1 MAKITKSTD
10 KSGRTVYKIA
20 GTKKYA
26 FTLAKAKEI
35 AAKGS
40 TSAKAP
46 ARRTSRGH
54 GSVEE
59 GYFDTKGRRAVRVKK
74 VTAKQAVARAVPR
87 PTHAKLMN
95 FYRDIKE
102 MGGEALAE
110 RGIKPATDAFA
121 LKVRAALEDAMDELE
136 GPRRKSVAYI
146 SASGKPAI
154 RRTTKRNTST
164 GSAKRRDEKYV
175 KVFHANMPD
184 AVGRYTP
191 AGVAATK
198 RLLAAFKKDPHT
210 IAEKYGVGADYVSA
224 GFIKRIEGDL
234 KYLIEDYA
242 HLRKEDRAIAAARKS
257 GRLPA
262 LRGSGKTSKPKRS
275 ATRRKTATAK
285 PKKTASRRKA
295 KTRTPKIIGRAYINR
310 YGERVG
316 PTRILGRTVD
326 YAMKIVRTKG
336 RDLKATPAHRKEI
349 VAKYRKA
356 LQKAGFLRGA
366 ATRRNAGTQYFKEV
380 ICEGGTGGGG
390 CGSPLAIHKIT
401 QETFEAARGPKRS
414 NAWFEHNEDEG
425 PEVDGPFKVVL
436 GYRLCRD
443 CRE

>member
-40 TSAKAP
+40 TSTKAP
-46 ARRTSRGH
+46 ARRTAAAR
-54 GSVEE
+54 
-59 GYFDTKGRRAVRVKK
+59 KK
-74 VTAKQAVARAVPR
+74 P
-87 PTHAKLMN
+87 
-95 FYRDIKE
+95 
-102 MGGEALAE
+102 
-110 RGIKPATDAFA
+110 
-121 LKVRAALEDAMDELE
+121 
-136 GPRRKSVAYI
+136 
-146 SASGKPAI
+146 
-154 RRTTKRNTST
+154 ST
-164 GSAKRRDEKYV
+164 GSAKRLDEKYV

-262 LRGSGKTSKPKRS
+262 LRGSGKTSKPKRRTTKRVTK
-275 ATRRKTATAK
+275 AYAAPV
-285 PKKTASRRKA
+285 PKSRRRPA
-295 KTRTPKIIGRAYINR
+295 KGGKKVGRQKPAK
-310 YGERVG
+310 V
-316 PTRILGRTVD
+316 LGVTVQQ
-326 YAMKIVRTKG
+326 AMTIVRTKG
-336 RDLKATPAHRKEI
+336 RLLKLTDAKKKAA

-356 LQKAGFLRGA
+356 LQRAGFLR
-366 ATRRNAGTQYFKEV
+366 
-380 ICEGGTGGGG
+380 
-390 CGSPLAIHKIT
+390 
-401 QETFEAARGPKRS
+401 
-414 NAWFEHNEDEG
+414 
-425 PEVDGPFKVVL
+425 
-436 GYRLCRD
+436 
-443 CRE
+443 

>member
-20 GTKKYA
+20 GTKKFA
-26 FTLAKAKEI
+26 FTLAKAKEV

-40 TSAKAP
+40 TSTKAP
-46 ARRTSRGH
+46 ARRTAAARKKPST
-54 GSVEE
+54 GSAWRRVRSPE
-59 GYFDTKGRRAVRVKK
+59 GKGYSHLRTINGVDYEVWERI
-74 VTAKQAVARAVPR
+74 
-87 PTHAKLMN
+87 
-95 FYRDIKE
+95 YSD
-102 MGGEALAE
+102 GGEAIYLEVVSDRRRRILAPNGE
-110 RGIKPATDAFA
+110 DNGWASVDAA
-121 LKVRAALEDAMDELE
+121 KKAAVRDAKT
-136 GPRRKSVAYI
+136 R
-146 SASGKPAI
+146 KPAI
-154 RRTTKRNTST
+154 RRTTK
-164 GSAKRRDEKYV
+164 
-175 KVFHANMPD
+175 
-184 AVGRYTP
+184 
-191 AGVAATK
+191 
-198 RLLAAFKKDPHT
+198 
-210 IAEKYGVGADYVSA
+210 
-224 GFIKRIEGDL
+224 
-234 KYLIEDYA
+234 
-242 HLRKEDRAIAAARKS
+242 
-257 GRLPA
+257 
-262 LRGSGKTSKPKRS
+262 
-275 ATRRKTATAK
+275 RKTATAK
-285 PKKTASRRKA
+285 PKKTTSRRKVG
-295 KTRTPKIIGRAYINR
+295 TRTPKIIGRAYINR

-349 VAKYRKA
+349 VAKYRKG

-366 ATRRNAGTQYFKEV
+366 ATRSNSGRTMQYFKEV

>member
-40 TSAKAP
+40 TSVKAP
-46 ARRTSRGH
+46 ARRARPPKLTARG
-54 GSVEE
+54 G
-59 GYFDTKGRRAVRVKK
+59 KK
-74 VTAKQAVARAVPR
+74 V
-87 PTHAKLMN
+87 
-95 FYRDIKE
+95 
-102 MGGEALAE
+102 
-110 RGIKPATDAFA
+110 
-121 LKVRAALEDAMDELE
+121 
-136 GPRRKSVAYI
+136 
-146 SASGKPAI
+146 
-154 RRTTKRNTST
+154 
-164 GSAKRRDEKYV
+164 
-175 KVFHANMPD
+175 
-184 AVGRYTP
+184 
-191 AGVAATK
+191 
-198 RLLAAFKKDPHT
+198 
-210 IAEKYGVGADYVSA
+210 
-224 GFIKRIEGDL
+224 
-234 KYLIEDYA
+234 
-242 HLRKEDRAIAAARKS
+242 
-257 GRLPA
+257 
-262 LRGSGKTSKPKRS
+262 
-275 ATRRKTATAK
+275 TAK
-285 PKKTASRRKA
+285 PKKTTSRRKVG
-295 KTRTPKIIGRAYINR
+295 TRTPKIIGRAYINR

-349 VAKYRKA
+349 VAKYRKG

-390 CGSPLAIHKIT
+390 CGAPLAIHKIT

-443 CRE
+443 CREV

>member
-40 TSAKAP
+40 TSTKAP
-46 ARRTSRGH
+46 ARRASRGH

-87 PTHAKLMN
+87 PTVAKLMN

-262 LRGSGKTSKPKRS
+262 LRGSGKTSKPKR
-275 ATRRKTATAK
+275 
-285 PKKTASRRKA
+285 
-295 KTRTPKIIGRAYINR
+295 RTTK
-310 YGERVG
+310 RV
-316 PTRILGRTVD
+316 TKVLGVTVQQ
-326 YAMKIVRTKG
+326 AMTIVRTKG
-336 RDLKATPAHRKEI
+336 RLLKLTDAKKKAA

>member
-20 GTKKYA
+20 GTKKFA

-40 TSAKAP
+40 TSTKAP
-46 ARRTSRGH
+46 ARRTAAARKKPST
-54 GSVEE
+54 GSAWRRVRSPE
-59 GYFDTKGRRAVRVKK
+59 GKGYSHLRTINGVDYEVWQRIYSDGGEAIYLEVVSDRRRRILAPNGEDNGWAGVDAAKKAAVRDAKTRTVTDAKGRRAVRVKK

-87 PTHAKLMN
+87 PTSAKLMN

-154 RRTTKRNTST
+154 RRTTKR
-164 GSAKRRDEKYV
+164 
-175 KVFHANMPD
+175 
-184 AVGRYTP
+184 
-191 AGVAATK
+191 
-198 RLLAAFKKDPHT
+198 
-210 IAEKYGVGADYVSA
+210 
-224 GFIKRIEGDL
+224 
-234 KYLIEDYA
+234 
-242 HLRKEDRAIAAARKS
+242 
-257 GRLPA
+257 
-262 LRGSGKTSKPKRS
+262 
-275 ATRRKTATAK
+275 KTATAK
-285 PKKTASRRKA
+285 PKKTTSRRKVG
-295 KTRTPKIIGRAYINR
+295 TRTPKIIGRAYINR

-356 LQKAGFLRGA
+356 LQKAGFLR
-366 ATRRNAGTQYFKEV
+366 
-380 ICEGGTGGGG
+380 
-390 CGSPLAIHKIT
+390 
-401 QETFEAARGPKRS
+401 
-414 NAWFEHNEDEG
+414 
-425 PEVDGPFKVVL
+425 
-436 GYRLCRD
+436 
-443 CRE
+443 